1 MAERK
6 RGRPHVEF
14 DQRTFID
21 LVGLGCS
28 EDEICFFFRDETGKP
43 ANVNT
48 LSRWCERTFGMN
60 YREFSKQ
67 NKLLSLKI
75 KLRRNQLK
83 LSEKSA
89 SMAIWLGK
97 QYLGQRDRIEVETAI
112 TDDTRAEIGEMLNEL
127 DKGDGNKDS

>member
-1 MAERK
+1 MADGRK
-6 RGRPHVEF
+6 RGRPTVEF
-14 DQRTFID
+14 DEKTFID

-28 EDEICFFFRDETGKP
+28 EDEICFFFRDSTGKP

-60 YREFSKQ
+60 FREYSNK

-97 QYLGQRDRIEVETAI
+97 QYLGQRDNVETEAAI
-112 TDDTRAEIGEMLNEL
+112 TDDTRAEIESMLNEL
-127 DKGDGNKDS
+127 DEE